1 MMGRSEELFERA
13 RKVIPGGVNSPVR
26 AYQAVGGVPRFIAKA
41 KGARI
46 TDEDGREYID
56 FVGSW
61 GPLIL
66 GHAREEVV
74 EAVCTAARNGLSFGA
89 ATRAEVE
96 MAELISEMVPSIE
109 MVRLVNSGTEAVMS
123 AVRLA
128 RGFTG
133 RSKIIKFEGCY
144 HGHSDSMLVKAG
156 SGLMTGSLS
165 SSAGVPEGTAN
176 DTLVAQFNDIGSVA
190 ELFERNPSQIAAVV
204 TELVPANMGLV
215 LPKEGFLQQL
225 RQLCTKNEALLIA
238 DEVITGFRLGAGGA
252 QKLFGIRPDL
262 TTFGKIIGGG
272 LPVGA
277 FGGRR
282 DIMSMVAPCGSV
294 YQAGTLSG
302 NPLATAAG
310 IAQLTILKNHPEIY
324 DQINELTQALADGL
338 TERIREYHMPAT
350 VNHIGSLFCLF
361 FTDRRVESYGDTR
374 SCDTKAYAAYF
385 HSMLQNGIYLAP
397 SQFEVGFIS
406 EAHTEKD
413 IENLLK
419 RAEKFFKG
427 RALSQ
432 KMKGSAAFSER
443 AGSGRPRDTEGVSA
457 GPAKGRISPIGT
469 GLFFNSGIG

>member
-1 MMGRSEELFERA
+1 MMGRSEELFGRA
-13 RKVIPGGVNSPVR
+13 VRVIPGGVNSPVR
-26 AYQAVGGVPRFIAKA
+26 AYQAVGGVPRFISKA

-74 EAVCTAARNGLSFGA
+74 EAVGAAAQNGLSFGA
-89 ATRAEVE
+89 ATKAEVE
-96 MAELISEMVPSIE
+96 MAELICSMVPSVE

-133 RSKIIKFEGCY
+133 RPKIIKFEGCY
-144 HGHSDSMLVKAG
+144 HGHSDPMLVKAG

-190 ELFERNPSQIAAVV
+190 RLFEHNPSRIAAVV

-215 LPKEGFLQQL
+215 LPKEGFLRQL
-225 RQLCTKNEALLIA
+225 RRLCTENGALLIA
-238 DEVITGFRLGAGGA
+238 DEVITGFRLGVGGA
-252 QKLFGIRPDL
+252 QELFDIRPDL
-262 TTFGKIIGGG
+262 STFGKIIGGG

-282 DIMSMVAPCGSV
+282 DVMEQVAPCGNV

-310 IAQLTILKNHPEIY
+310 IAQLTILKEHPEIY
-324 DQINELTQALADGL
+324 SRIDDLAQTVATGL
-338 TERIREYHMPAT
+338 TEQIRKYGAPAT

-361 FTDRRVESYGDTR
+361 FTGHRVDGYNDTR

-385 HSMLQNGIYLAP
+385 HSMLQKGIYLAP

-406 EAHTEKD
+406 DAHTEED
-413 IENLLK
+413 MEALL
-419 RAEKFFKG
+419 RGADQFF
-427 RALSQ
+427 RSL
-432 KMKGSAAFSER
+432 
-443 AGSGRPRDTEGVSA
+443 V
-457 GPAKGRISPIGT
+457 
-469 GLFFNSGIG
+469 